1 MCNISNSYEIVKH
14 LNTILILTV
23 MFAFVGDCVMEAKM
37 PPFCGGILTGD
48 TDAVKLINP
57 NKQTFL
63 TSNNN
68 LLTYT

>member
-1 MCNISNSYEIVKH
+1 
-14 LNTILILTV
+14 
-23 MFAFVGDCVMEAKM
+23 M

-63 TSNNN
+63 TSKNNN
-68 LLTYT
+68 LLTYIQQF